1 MKPEQIPTTPTTA
14 GWIMSQ
20 PQFALG
26 VADVRAR
33 RGFHPAYDTWG
44 TDAQWCY
51 ERGRQWARLTPT
63 SVALKR
69 NGKISV
75 QAVAW
80 FERRADI
87 L

>member
-1 MKPEQIPTTPTTA
+1 MKPDQIPTTPTTA
-14 GWIMSQ
+14 AWIMSQ

-26 VADVRAR
+26 VADVRSG
-33 RGFHPAYDTWG
+33 RGFRLAYDTWG
-44 TDAQWCY
+44 TDAAWCY

-69 NGKISV
+69 NGKITPE
-75 QAVAW
+75 AVAW
-80 FERRADI
+80 FERAEI